1 MTIYENSQADIRP
14 KNRPV
19 FERLGGIEDT
29 PPERRLRDN
38 PGWEEELQR
47 MRTAEMMAN
56 QNIINPREQVRDPRE
71 QMRDPRE
78 MQRGGSINSN
88 PMFEIRNPN
97 QNQMQRNDP
106 RVDMNDHNN
115 RFDMLNKDPRHEI
128 NIRQDMR
135 HDMRNV
141 DPRQD
146 MRNMDPRQQQQFDN
160 RDPRNRGGGGNEEFI
175 QQQIMQQNN
184 FRGGRNR
191 F

>member
-56 QNIINPREQVRDPRE
+56 QNVINPREQIRDPRE

-78 MQRGGSINSN
+78 MHRGGSNTSN
-88 PMFEIRNPN
+88 PMFEIRNQSQPP
-97 QNQMQRNDP
+97 RIDP
-106 RVDMNDHNN
+106 RLDMAGDHNN
-115 RFDMLNKDPRHEI
+115 RFDMMN
-128 NIRQDMR
+128 NRQDMR
-135 HDMRNV
+135 HMDMRNV

-146 MRNMDPRQQQQFDN
+146 MRNIDPRQQQQQFDN
-160 RDPRNRGGGGNEEFI
+160 RDPRNRGVGGSNDEFM
-175 QQQIMQQNN
+175 QQQMIQQNN
-184 FRGGRNR
+184 FRGRSR

>member
-29 PPERRLRDN
+29 PPERSRLRDN

-56 QNIINPREQVRDPRE
+56 QNIMNPREQVRDPRE

-78 MQRGGSINSN
+78 MQRGGSNSSN
-88 PMFEIRNPN
+88 PMFEVRNA
-97 QNQMQRNDP
+97 NQMQRIDP
-106 RVDMNDHNN
+106 RLDMNDSNN
-115 RFDMLNKDPRHEI
+115 RFDMLYKDPRHEI
-128 NIRQDMR
+128 R
-135 HDMRNV
+135 HDVRHV

-160 RDPRNRGGGGNEEFI
+160 RDPRNRGGSVSNEEYI

-184 FRGGRNR
+184 FRGRNR

>member
-56 QNIINPREQVRDPRE
+56 QTILNPREQVRDPRE

-78 MQRGGSINSN
+78 MQRGSSMHNSN

-97 QNQMQRNDP
+97 QMQRNDP
-106 RVDMNDHNN
+106 RLEMND
-115 RFDMLNKDPRHEI
+115 RFDMMNKDPRHE
-128 NIRQDMR
+128 NNMR

-146 MRNMDPRQQQQFDN
+146 MRNMDPRQQQQQFDN
-160 RDPRNRGGGGNEEFI
+160 RDPRNRGGNNEEFI
-175 QQQIMQQNN
+175 QQQIMQQHN
-184 FRGGRNR
+184 FRGRNR

>member
-29 PPERRLRDN
+29 QPERRLRDN

-56 QNIINPREQVRDPRE
+56 QNIMNPREQVRDPRE

-78 MQRGGSINSN
+78 MQRGGSNNSN
-88 PMFEIRNPN
+88 PMFGLTNPN
-97 QNQMQRNDP
+97 QIQRNDP
-106 RVDMNDHNN
+106 RLDMNDHNN
-115 RFDMLNKDPRHEI
+115 RFDMLNKDPRHDI
-128 NIRQDMR
+128 NMRQDMR
-135 HDMRNV
+135 QDMRNI

-160 RDPRNRGGGGNEEFI
+160 RDPRNRGANEEFI
-175 QQQIMQQNN
+175 QQQIIQQNN
-184 FRGGRNR
+184 FRGRNR